1 VSVSDLSALKHPNL
15 KILSTTTSTNDAARE
30 WLNSGAADGATLV
43 ADFQTAGRGRLG
55 REWHSARGLDLTLS
69 VIFKAPIESLRLVP
83 LLGGL
88 AVRATVEEF
97 LPPVIV
103 PQIKWPNDIMA
114 VGFKLAGIL
123 AELVSQPVSA
133 AILGLGI
140 NLNTRAEHFPD
151 DLRRP
156 AASLGILSGQ
166 AIKRDLFL
174 ESLLF
179 HLDAFRKIWLQT
191 PRSLV
196 RTFSAHCL
204 TLGKKVKVAPPG
216 REPFEAMASGV
227 DPFGTLMVK
236 DKKGEII
243 PVEAGDVD
251 LVD

>member
-1 VSVSDLSALKHPNL
+1 MSVSDLTALEHPNL

-30 WLNSGAADGATLV
+30 WLDSGAPDGATLV

-55 REWHSARGLDLTLS
+55 REWHSPRGLDLTLS
-69 VIFKAPIESLRLVP
+69 MIFKAPIESLRLVP

-88 AVRATVEEF
+88 AVRAAVEEF

-123 AELVSQPVSA
+123 AELVNQPVSA
-133 AILGLGI
+133 AVLGLGI

-156 AASLGILSGQ
+156 AASLGMLCGH

-174 ESLLF
+174 EALLF
-179 HLDAFRKIWLQT
+179 HLDAFRKIWFQT

-196 RTFSAHCL
+196 RTFSANCL
-204 TLGKKVKVAPPG
+204 TLGKKVRVAPPG
-216 REPFEAMASGV
+216 RDPFEATASGV
-227 DPFGTLMVK
+227 DPFGTLLVV
-236 DKKGEII
+236 DRKGATI